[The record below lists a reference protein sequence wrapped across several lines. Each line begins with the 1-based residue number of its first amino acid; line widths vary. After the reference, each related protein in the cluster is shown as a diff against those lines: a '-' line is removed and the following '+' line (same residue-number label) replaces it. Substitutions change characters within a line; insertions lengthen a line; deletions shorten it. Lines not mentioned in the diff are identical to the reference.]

1 MLARRGDGEAS
12 RIGQSSTVDG
22 VYALMFNL
30 YTFT

>member
-12 RIGQSSTVDG
+12 RIGQSGTEYE

-30 YTFT
+30 YNVT